1 MSFSLSFRYAMLSL
15 SELFEREHYAPERND
30 VAWPPE
36 VSQPGPNEKGQPI
49 KPPSLISFLMK
60 SVAGRNLD
68 AVAFLQDRVWNFAGL
83 NLSQVKLFRDQPAIS
98 ALP

>member
-49 KPPSLISFLMK
+49 KAAL
-60 SVAGRNLD
+60 ANL
-68 AVAFLQDRVWNFAGL
+68 
-83 NLSQVKLFRDQPAIS
+83 LFNEVS
-98 ALP
+98 CWS